1 MDSPAEMGHALS
13 LARTSCLAL
22 VLCLLTS
29 PALARERFAIIVS
42 GASGGPTY
50 VENFDR
56 WRTTVVKAL
65 TEGLGFSAERVIV
78 LTETAASDG
87 DRPTRENV
95 RRAVASVAGRLTAE
109 DLLLVVLI
117 GHGTFDGEAAK
128 FNLVGPDLDARE
140 WAQLLAKVPGQLVFV
155 NTSNSSHVFLEEL
168 SRPDRIIITAT
179 DSSSQRF
186 DTVFPEYFAAALD
199 QVAVADSDKNGRLSI
214 WEAFGFASQAVSRWY
229 DQRGQ
234 LVTEHAVLDDN
245 GDRTGREA
253 QTPGPDGTLA
263 RRVYLDPDPSER
275 GGDAVLANLER
286 RKAAIEAEIELLKA
300 RKGSIP
306 RRQYETEFEALAVE
320 LARIARAIRAR
331 S

>member
-1 MDSPAEMGHALS
+1 VGHALRG
-13 LARTSCLAL
+13 AAPVFCLAL
-22 VLCLLTS
+22 IFCCLSS
-29 PALARERFAIIVS
+29 PVLARERFAIIIS
-42 GASGGPTY
+42 GASGGPKY

-65 TEGLGFSAERVIV
+65 TEGLGFTSDRVVV
-78 LTETAASDG
+78 LHEAGADA

-95 RRAVASVAGRLTAE
+95 RRVLASVASRLTPE

-128 FNLVGPDLDARE
+128 FNLVGPDLDARD
-140 WAQLLAKVPGQLVFV
+140 WAQLLNKVPGQVVFV
-155 NTSNSSHVFLEEL
+155 NTSNSSHPFLEEL

-186 DTVFPEYFAAALD
+186 DTVFPEFFVGALD
-199 QVAVADSDKNGRLSI
+199 QVAAADSDKNGRLSI
-214 WEAFGFASQAVSRWY
+214 WEVFGFASQGVARWY

-263 RRVYLDPDPSER
+263 RRVFLDPDPSEQ
-275 GGDAVLANLER
+275 GGDAVLASLEK
-286 RKAAIEAEIELLKA
+286 RKAAIEAEMEALKA
-300 RKGSIP
+300 RKGSMP
-306 RRQYETEFEALAVE
+306 SRQYDAEFEALAVE

>member
-1 MDSPAEMGHALS
+1 MGHALNF
-13 LARTSCLAL
+13 ARSVCLAL
-22 VLCLLTS
+22 VLCLFTS
-29 PALARERFAIIVS
+29 PVLARDRFAIIVS
-42 GASGGPTY
+42 GASGGPKY
-50 VENFDR
+50 IENFDR

-65 TEGLGFSAERVIV
+65 TEGLGFTLDRVTV
-78 LTETAASDG
+78 LSEDAASDA

-95 RRAVASVAGRLTAE
+95 RRAVSSVASRVTAD
-109 DLLLVVLI
+109 DLLLIVLI

-128 FNLVGPDLDARE
+128 FNLVGPDLDARD
-140 WAQLLAKVPGQLVFV
+140 WAQLLNKVPGQVVFV
-155 NTSNSSHVFLEEL
+155 NTSNSSHPFLEEL

-179 DSSSQRF
+179 DSTSQRF
-186 DTVFPEYFAAALD
+186 DTVFPEFFAAALD

-214 WEAFGFASQAVSRWY
+214 WEVFGFASQAVARWY

-245 GDRTGREA
+245 GDRAGREA

-263 RRVYLDPDPSER
+263 RRVFLDPDPSER

-286 RKAAIEAEIELLKA
+286 RKAAIESEIELLKA
-300 RKGSIP
+300 RKGSMP
-306 RRQYETEFEALAVE
+306 RGRYDAEFEALAVE

>member
-1 MDSPAEMGHALS
+1 MGHALNF
-13 LARTSCLAL
+13 ARSVCLAL
-22 VLCLLTS
+22 VLCLFTS
-29 PALARERFAIIVS
+29 PVLARDRFAIIVS
-42 GASGGPTY
+42 GASGGPKY
-50 VENFDR
+50 IENFDR

-65 TEGLGFSAERVIV
+65 TEGLGFTLDRVTV
-78 LTETAASDG
+78 LSEAAASDA

-95 RRAVASVAGRLTAE
+95 RRAVSSVASRVTAD
-109 DLLLVVLI
+109 DLLLIVLI

-128 FNLVGPDLDARE
+128 FNLVGPDLDARD
-140 WAQLLAKVPGQLVFV
+140 WAQLLNKVPGQVVFV
-155 NTSNSSHVFLEEL
+155 NTSNSSHPFLEEL

-179 DSSSQRF
+179 DSTSQRF
-186 DTVFPEYFAAALD
+186 DTVFPEFFAAALD

-214 WEAFGFASQAVSRWY
+214 WEVFGFASQAVARWY

-245 GDRTGREA
+245 GDRAGREA

-263 RRVYLDPDPSER
+263 RRVFLDPDPSER

-286 RKAAIEAEIELLKA
+286 RKAAIESEIELLKA
-300 RKGSIP
+300 RKGSMP
-306 RRQYETEFEALAVE
+306 RGRYDAEFEALAVE

>member
-1 MDSPAEMGHALS
+1 MDPQKEMGHALNLS
-13 LARTSCLAL
+13 GPICLAL
-22 VLCLLTS
+22 VLCLFTS
-29 PALARERFAIIVS
+29 PALARERFAIVVS
-42 GASGGPTY
+42 GASGGPKY

-65 TEGLGFSAERVIV
+65 TEGLGFTPDRVIV
-78 LTETAASDG
+78 LHEAASDA

-95 RRAVASVAGRLTAE
+95 RRAGASVASRLTPD

-128 FNLVGPDLDARE
+128 FNLVGPDLDARD
-140 WAQLLAKVPGQLVFV
+140 WAQLFNKVPGQVVFV
-155 NTSNSSHVFLEEL
+155 NTSNSSHPFLEEL

-186 DTVFPEYFAAALD
+186 DTVFPEFFAAALD

-214 WEAFGFASQAVSRWY
+214 WEAFGFASQSVARWY

-263 RRVYLDPDPSER
+263 RRVFLDPDPSER
-275 GGDAVLANLER
+275 GGDAVLASLEK
-286 RKAAIEAEIELLKA
+286 RKAAIEAEMELLKA
-300 RKGSIP
+300 RKGSMP
-306 RRQYETEFEALAVE
+306 RGRYDAEFEELAVE

>member
-1 MDSPAEMGHALS
+1 MGHALN
-13 LARTSCLAL
+13 LARLVCLAL
-22 VLCLLTS
+22 VLCLFTS
-29 PALARERFAIIVS
+29 PVLARDRFAIIVS
-42 GASGGPTY
+42 GASGGPKY
-50 VENFDR
+50 IENFDR

-65 TEGLGFSAERVIV
+65 TEGLGFTVDRVTV
-78 LTETAASDG
+78 LSETAASDA

-95 RRAVASVAGRLTAE
+95 RRAVASVASRVNAD
-109 DLLLVVLI
+109 DLLLIVLI

-128 FNLVGPDLDARE
+128 FNLVGPDLDARD
-140 WAQLLAKVPGQLVFV
+140 WAQLLNKVPGQVVFV
-155 NTSNSSHVFLEEL
+155 NTSNSSHPFLEEL

-179 DSSSQRF
+179 DSTSQRF
-186 DTVFPEYFAAALD
+186 DTVFPEFFAGALD
-199 QVAVADSDKNGRLSI
+199 HVAVADSDKNGRLSI
-214 WEAFGFASQAVSRWY
+214 WEAFGFASQAVARWY

-245 GDRTGREA
+245 GDRAGREA

-263 RRVYLDPDPSER
+263 RRVFLDPDPSER

-286 RKAAIEAEIELLKA
+286 RKGAIESEMELLKA
-300 RKGSIP
+300 RKGSMP
-306 RRQYETEFEALAVE
+306 RGRYDAEFEALAVE

>member
-1 MDSPAEMGHALS
+1 MGHALNF
-13 LARTSCLAL
+13 ARSVCLAL
-22 VLCLLTS
+22 VLCLFTS
-29 PALARERFAIIVS
+29 PVLARDRFAIIVS
-42 GASGGPTY
+42 GASGGPKY
-50 VENFDR
+50 IENFDR

-65 TEGLGFSAERVIV
+65 TEGLGFTLDRVTV
-78 LTETAASDG
+78 LSEAAASDA

-95 RRAVASVAGRLTAE
+95 RRAVSSVASRVTAD
-109 DLLLVVLI
+109 DLLLIVLI

-128 FNLVGPDLDARE
+128 FNLVGPDLDARD
-140 WAQLLAKVPGQLVFV
+140 WAQLLNKVPGQVVFV
-155 NTSNSSHVFLEEL
+155 NTSNSSHPFLEEL

-179 DSSSQRF
+179 DSTSQRF
-186 DTVFPEYFAAALD
+186 DTVFPEFFAAALD

-214 WEAFGFASQAVSRWY
+214 WEAFGFASQAVARWY

-245 GDRTGREA
+245 GDRAGREA

-263 RRVYLDPDPSER
+263 RRVFLDPDPSER

-286 RKAAIEAEIELLKA
+286 RKAAIESEIELLKA
-300 RKGSIP
+300 RKGSMP
-306 RRQYETEFEALAVE
+306 RGRYDAEFEALAVE

>member
-1 MDSPAEMGHALS
+1 MDPQAEMGHALT
-13 LARTSCLAL
+13 LVGPICLAL
-22 VLCLLTS
+22 VLCLFTS
-29 PALARERFAIIVS
+29 PAHARDRFAIVVS
-42 GASGGPTY
+42 GASGGPKY
-50 VENFDR
+50 IENFDR

-65 TEGLGFSAERVIV
+65 TEGLGFTLDRVVV
-78 LTETAASDG
+78 LHEAGSDA

-95 RRAVASVAGRLTAE
+95 RRAVASVANRVTSE

-128 FNLVGPDLDARE
+128 FNLVGPDLDARD
-140 WAQLLAKVPGQLVFV
+140 WAQLLNKVPGQVVFV
-155 NTSNSSHVFLEEL
+155 NTSNSSHPFLEEL

-186 DTVFPEYFAAALD
+186 DTVFPEFFAAALD

-214 WEAFGFASQAVSRWY
+214 WEAFGFASQAVARWY

-253 QTPGPDGTLA
+253 QTPGPDGALA
-263 RRVYLDPDPSER
+263 RRVFLDPDPSER
-275 GGDAVLANLER
+275 GGDAVLASLEK
-286 RKAAIEAEIELLKA
+286 RKAAIEAEMELLKA
-300 RKGSIP
+300 RKGSMP
-306 RRQYETEFEALAVE
+306 RGRYDTEFEALAVE